1 MIAQYEP
8 ELICDFAET
17 YHILDYTALP
27 VSLLVTLFSGLGEGS
42 RVQQRLNGERVPLRT
57 LLLAAM
63 VDRLSVLLYANTK
76 DAKSGTNR
84 PRSLVAILT
93 GGETETNAGTEAY
106 PSGDDFEAARRAIL
120 EGVST

>member
-27 VSLLVTLFSGLGEGS
+27 VPLLVTLFSGLGEGS
-42 RVQQRLNGERVPLRT
+42 RVQQRLNGEKLPLRT
-57 LLLAAM
+57 LLLAAI
-63 VDRLSVLLYANTK
+63 VDRLSLLVYANTK

-93 GGETETNAGTEAY
+93 GERTENTENAEAFA
-106 PSGDDFEAARRAIL
+106 SVDDFEAARQAIL
-120 EGVST
+120 EEMT

>member
-42 RVQQRLNGERVPLRT
+42 RVKKRLNGERVPLRT

-76 DAKSGTNR
+76 DAKSGTNQ

-93 GGETETNAGTEAY
+93 GEDTETNAGTEAY
-106 PSGDDFEAARRAIL
+106 ASGDDFEAARRAIL

>member
-1 MIAQYEP
+1 M
-8 ELICDFAET
+8 
-17 YHILDYTALP
+17 P

-42 RVQQRLNGERVPLRT
+42 RVQQRLNGEKVPLRT

-63 VDRLSVLLYANTK
+63 VDRLSALLYANTK

-93 GGETETNAGTEAY
+93 GEDTETNAGTEAY
-106 PSGDDFEAARRAIL
+106 ASGDDFDAARRAIL
-120 EGVST
+120 EGGNI

>member
-42 RVQQRLNGERVPLRT
+42 RVQQRLSGEMVPLRT

-93 GGETETNAGTEAY
+93 GEDTETNAGTEAY
-106 PSGDDFEAARRAIL
+106 ASGDDFEAARRAIL

>member
-76 DAKSGTNR
+76 DAKSGTNQ

-93 GGETETNAGTEAY
+93 GEDTETTAGTEAY
-106 PSGDDFEAARRAIL
+106 ASGDDFEAARRAIL

>member
-27 VSLLVTLFSGLGEGS
+27 VSLLVTLFSGMGDGS

-57 LLLAAM
+57 LLPAAM
-63 VDRLSVLLYANTK
+63 VVRLSVRLYANTK
-76 DAKSGTNR
+76 DAKSGTNQ

-93 GGETETNAGTEAY
+93 GEDTETNAGTEAY
-106 PSGDDFEAARRAIL
+106 ASGDDFEAARRAIL

>member
-63 VDRLSVLLYANTK
+63 VEGGIL
-76 DAKSGTNR
+76 R
-84 PRSLVAILT
+84 PGQITVGSPA
-93 GGETETNAGTEAY
+93 GG
-106 PSGDDFEAARRAIL
+106 
-120 EGVST
+120 

>member
-42 RVQQRLNGERVPLRT
+42 RVQQRLNGEKVPLRT

-76 DAKSGTNR
+76 DAKSGT
-84 PRSLVAILT
+84 
-93 GGETETNAGTEAY
+93 TNAGTEAY
-106 PSGDDFEAARRAIL
+106 ASGDDFEAARRAIL

>member
-42 RVQQRLNGERVPLRT
+42 RVQHRLNGERVPLRT

-76 DAKSGTNR
+76 DAKSGTNQ

-93 GGETETNAGTEAY
+93 GEDTETNAGTEAY
-106 PSGDDFEAARRAIL
+106 ASGDDFEAARRAIL

>member
-1 MIAQYEP
+1 MIARYEP

-42 RVQQRLNGERVPLRT
+42 RVQQRLSGEMVPLRT

-93 GGETETNAGTEAY
+93 GEDTETNAGTEAY
-106 PSGDDFEAARRAIL
+106 ASGDDFEAARRAIL

>member
-8 ELICDFAET
+8 ELICDFAEP
-17 YHILDYTALP
+17 YHILAYTALP

-76 DAKSGTNR
+76 DAKSGTNQ

-93 GGETETNAGTEAY
+93 GEDTETNAGTEAY
-106 PSGDDFEAARRAIL
+106 ASGDDFEAARRAIL

>member
-42 RVQQRLNGERVPLRT
+42 RVQQRLNGEKVPLRT

-93 GGETETNAGTEAY
+93 GEETETNAGTKAY
-106 PSGDDFEAARRAIL
+106 ASGDDFEAARRAIL

>member
-42 RVQQRLNGERVPLRT
+42 RVQQRLNGEKVPLRT

-76 DAKSGTNR
+76 DAKSGQNR

-93 GGETETNAGTEAY
+93 GEETETNAGTEAY
-106 PSGDDFEAARRAIL
+106 ASGDDFEAARRAIL

>member
-1 MIAQYEP
+1 MIAQYES

-27 VSLLVTLFSGLGEGS
+27 VPLLVTLFSGLGEGS
-42 RVQQRLNGERVPLRT
+42 RVQQRLSGEMVPLRT

-93 GGETETNAGTEAY
+93 GEDTETNAGTEAY
-106 PSGDDFEAARRAIL
+106 ASGDDFEAARRAIL